1 MTGNKHRI
9 LIALSVVLAIQ
20 VLLTLIGGKLLFNS
34 HEADMIHLSDMVL
47 RMASGAVAHM
57 DFATPIGGWAMLP
70 MALLMRAGLG
80 LGEAMIWSQI
90 IVLLAL
96 FPALLWVAL
105 SRLTPGQSMAFGL
118 AVAGLASGHVS
129 GGTEP
134 LLSFSMHY
142 NRWCWAASLIVA
154 AIALMPPKAGGEVAD
169 GAATGLLMAAM
180 AMVKVTF
187 PLSLALPVV
196 FALLRSGRSRT
207 LIVALASALALLAAV
222 TLAEG
227 IGYWT
232 AYAGDLLTV
241 TGSETRAMP
250 SDHWQALIL
259 SPVATPAT
267 LCMAA
272 LIWLLRRGGDS
283 GRAAALMLFYPAFV
297 FISWQ
302 NFGND
307 LIWLC
312 VVALLAWQVW
322 TATGQGA
329 ARLIALA
336 AGVLILPVMLN
347 ILYSP
352 LRAATAPRDAF
363 RPMFAGEP
371 GLLIV
376 TKRGETAWTRTAS
389 IPAPDAEP
397 TVFRG
402 ETLPDCELTT
412 GIVPAM
418 ERDAAALT
426 RIAPEMTVQPFVA
439 GVFAAHWMFGPLVPL
454 PGGTPWYYSGLPGID
469 NATHLLVP
477 ACPAD
482 LRARARVLALVE
494 EAEIG
499 LEPAGETP
507 DFRLYAIRH

>member
-1 MTGNKHRI
+1 
-9 LIALSVVLAIQ
+9 
-20 VLLTLIGGKLLFNS
+20 
-34 HEADMIHLSDMVL
+34 
-47 RMASGAVAHM
+47 
-57 DFATPIGGWAMLP
+57 
-70 MALLMRAGLG
+70 
-80 LGEAMIWSQI
+80 MIWSQI

-312 VVALLAWQVW
+312 VVALLAWQVDDPEGFFKSKLNTGLETKVDLKKPLPVHLIYR
-322 TATGQGA
+322 TAMSQAKGQMTYRRDVYGRDA
-329 ARLIALA
+329 KIWDALA
-336 AGVLILPVMLN
+336 REGVE
-347 ILYSP
+347 
-352 LRAATAPRDAF
+352 LR
-363 RPMFAGEP
+363 G
-371 GLLIV
+371 
-376 TKRGETAWTRTAS
+376 
-389 IPAPDAEP
+389 
-397 TVFRG
+397 
-402 ETLPDCELTT
+402 
-412 GIVPAM
+412 
-418 ERDAAALT
+418 
-426 RIAPEMTVQPFVA
+426 VQ
-439 GVFAAHWMFGPLVPL
+439 G
-454 PGGTPWYYSGLPGID
+454 
-469 NATHLLVP
+469 
-477 ACPAD
+477 
-482 LRARARVLALVE
+482 
-494 EAEIG
+494 
-499 LEPAGETP
+499 
-507 DFRLYAIRH
+507 